1 MLVPQAM
8 SHGGNIITTGGSG
21 GNISGANYITAN
33 VFSATGNV
41 TGNYFVGNGAALSN
55 VTGANVSGTVAN
67 ATYAISAGTAT
78 SATTAGTVTTNAQP
92 NITSVGT
99 LTSVAVTGNA
109 TAGNLTTA
117 GLITATGNVLGGN
130 LLTGGLVSATGT
142 AIAGNVTTAGLI
154 SAGSNIT
161 GANIVTA
168 GAITA
173 TGNVSTAG
181 IVNTANIYGSAGETI
196 STGGN
201 ANINLYPGGT
211 GNIVLPSGNA
221 TYINNLASPVSNSDA
236 ATKQYVDNLV
246 TTAISYHQG
255 VTAAT
260 TANLATTTGG
270 TVTYTQPNGAGN
282 GIGATLTTTGAFN
295 LIDTANVQTLG
306 TRILVKNEG
315 NAVFNGVYTWANATN
330 IVRSTDTDE
339 YGPASPDTLSI
350 NDYFFVASGNVNA
363 GSAWIVDA
371 PSGTI
376 TFGTSNITFAQFSS
390 SQTYSAGNGISFAG
404 TVVSA
409 RVDSVTTA
417 FDAGGNITVKA
428 SANLT
433 TPNIG
438 AATGTSVSVTA
449 NVTGGN
455 IVTAGLI
462 SATGN
467 ATAGNIATA
476 GLITATGNATA
487 GNIRTAGVVSAT
499 GNVTGN
505 YFIGN
510 GSALTGIT
518 LSGAMTWTTQANTA
532 PANVAA
538 GSYWYDSYS
547 GVKYQYTNDGT
558 GNVWVD
564 QSFPTSFTTLA
575 VTGNATIGGN
585 LGVTGTLTYGNI
597 STTGNVDGGNLR
609 TSGVV
614 TATGN
619 ITGGNILTAGLMSS
633 TGNAIHGNILTAGL
647 ISATGNAT
655 AGNILTAGLISAT
668 GAITGASATVG
679 IGNIT
684 AGNLLISGAIIDSAQ
699 LDIQTTAS
707 NANIVL
713 TPNGTG
719 NVNTGANV
727 SITGNVQA
735 GNVRTVGLISATGNV
750 TGGNVITAGLISATG
765 NINGGNLSV
774 STGTVTLG
782 NIVNANG
789 NGVGNIGSSSLY
801 FNTIFAKATSAQ
813 YADLAE
819 MYCADEAYE
828 PGTVIE
834 FGGVEEVTI
843 TTNSHSPAVAGIVST
858 NPSYLMNATLDCVNA
873 VQVAL
878 TGRVPCRVIGT
889 IHKGDRL
896 VASDIAGV
904 ATVLDMNKY
913 EPGCIIGKA
922 LENYNSNN
930 IGVIEV
936 AVGRT

>member
-1 MLVPQAM
+1 M
-8 SHGGNIITTGGSG
+8 IT
-21 GNISGANYITAN
+21 
-33 VFSATGNV
+33 
-41 TGNYFVGNGAALSN
+41 
-55 VTGANVSGTVAN
+55 
-67 ATYAISAGTAT
+67 
-78 SATTAGTVTTNAQP
+78 
-92 NITSVGT
+92 
-99 LTSVAVTGNA
+99 
-109 TAGNLTTA
+109 
-117 GLITATGNVLGGN
+117 
-130 LLTGGLVSATGT
+130 
-142 AIAGNVTTAGLI
+142 
-154 SAGSNIT
+154 
-161 GANIVTA
+161 
-168 GAITA
+168 
-173 TGNVSTAG
+173 
-181 IVNTANIYGSAGETI
+181 
-196 STGGN
+196 
-201 ANINLYPGGT
+201 
-211 GNIVLPSGNA
+211 
-221 TYINNLASPVSNSDA
+221 
-236 ATKQYVDNLV
+236 
-246 TTAISYHQG
+246 
-255 VTAAT
+255 
-260 TANLATTTGG
+260 
-270 TVTYTQPNGAGN
+270 
-282 GIGATLTTTGAFN
+282 
-295 LIDTANVQTLG
+295 
-306 TRILVKNEG
+306 
-315 NAVFNGVYTWANATN
+315 
-330 IVRSTDTDE
+330 
-339 YGPASPDTLSI
+339 
-350 NDYFFVASGNVNA
+350 
-363 GSAWIVDA
+363 
-371 PSGTI
+371 
-376 TFGTSNITFAQFSS
+376 
-390 SQTYSAGNGISFAG
+390 
-404 TVVSA
+404 
-409 RVDSVTTA
+409 
-417 FDAGGNITVKA
+417 
-428 SANLT
+428 
-433 TPNIG
+433 
-438 AATGTSVSVTA
+438 
-449 NVTGGN
+449 
-455 IVTAGLI
+455 
-462 SATGN
+462 ATGN

-476 GLITATGNATA
+476 GLITATGNLQA
-487 GNIRTAGVVSAT
+487 GNIRTAGLVSAT

-518 LSGAMTWTTQANTA
+518 LSGAMTWVTQANTA

-585 LGVTGTLTYGNI
+585 LGVTGTLAYGNI
-597 STTGNVDGGNLR
+597 STTGNVDGGN
-609 TSGVV
+609 V
-614 TATGN
+614 
-619 ITGGNILTAGLMSS
+619 LTAGLMSS

-647 ISATGNAT
+647 ISATG
-655 AGNILTAGLISAT
+655 
-668 GAITGASATVG
+668 AITGGSATVG
-679 IGNIT
+679 TGNIT

-699 LDIQTTAS
+699 LDIQTSAS

-727 SITGNVQA
+727 SVTGNVQA
-735 GNVRTVGLISATGNV
+735 GNVCTVGLISSTGTITAQGFISQTQTSNVMARISLVNSVRNWSISNYGNQFAPNGQFAIADETGGAVRLSITTDGITTITGSLGVTGNATIGNVLTGGLLSAAGAITGAALTGSSLTVTTGNV
-750 TGGNVITAGLISATG
+750 TA
-765 NINGGNLSV
+765 
-774 STGTVTLG
+774 G
-782 NIVNANG
+782 NIVNGNG

-878 TGRVPCRVIGT
+878 TGRVPCQVIGT

-904 ATVLDMNKY
+904 ATVLDMNQY